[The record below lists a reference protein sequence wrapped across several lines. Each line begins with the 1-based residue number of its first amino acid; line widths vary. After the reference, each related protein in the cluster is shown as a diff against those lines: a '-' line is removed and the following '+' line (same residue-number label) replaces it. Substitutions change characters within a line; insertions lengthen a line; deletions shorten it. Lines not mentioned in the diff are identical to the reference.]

1 MIDLTV
7 VPERYQNNYEFMAMY
22 AIRQARIPIVNV
34 KQIKLLQDYI
44 ANTLITEIDSD
55 TIKRIIS

>member
-22 AIRQARIPIVNV
+22 AIREARIPIVNV
-34 KQIKLLQDYI
+34 KQIQLLQDYLSQ
-44 ANTLITEIDSD
+44 NLITFIDID